1 MTAKQKPERVP
12 REYPHSSGDR
22 NAHKPTRD
30 NPEPEHRGGTQRVPD
45 PDPTGPDPSADR
57 KPVGRAAPR

>member
-22 NAHKPTRD
+22 NAYAPTRD
-30 NPEPEHRGGTQRVPD
+30 KPEPEHRGGTQRAPD
-45 PDPTGPDPSADR
+45 PDPTAHR
-57 KPVGRAAPR
+57 KSGERKKPAAS